1 MRSLSH
7 SLWPSLTLGLLLTLL
22 FAGCNNQTEKS
33 DGLISFYVDDSTFVT
48 LPTSGVLKGKDITIY
63 NGGEDI
69 VLSLV
74 DENTFS
80 VPVFNGSLVG
90 GWREDGAFCG
100 GWTDSLRSPDY
111 FIPLEIVP
119 SINGEEC
126 NETPSEF
133 NYKTTCGL
141 LVAQEFCDSVVGT
154 ILTPTGDY
162 RYLSGF
168 INAGVLQLGA
178 FDGAHLFSFEAD
190 VVGDS
195 LINGWFKS
203 GTHFSKPWSGVKTNK
218 VAPNWSS
225 SQEPN
230 LDKPV
235 SFRALSLDGVEVEV
249 SLNSLEDSGKKL
261 LVVDVLGTWCP
272 NCYDEVRL
280 LKEMSNKHPEVMFVS
295 VAFERLDTVKALE
308 RLTQF
313 KADLGLD
320 WEVYYGGTASKALA
334 DSVLPFLGGV
344 KSFPT
349 TAFIPLEGQIK
360 VHTGFSGPATN
371 EYDKEVDF
379 YTSTIESFLDAP
391 LDASN
396 E

>member
-7 SLWPSLTLGLLLTLL
+7 NLWPSLTLGLLLALA
-22 FAGCNNQTEKS
+22 FAGCNNHTEKS
-33 DGLISFYVDDSTFVT
+33 DGLISFYIDDSTFVT

-69 VLSLV
+69 VLSLI
-74 DENTFS
+74 DTNTFS

-90 GWREDGAFCG
+90 AWREDGAFCG

-111 FIPLEIVP
+111 FIPLEIAP
-119 SINGEEC
+119 SVIGEEC
-126 NETPSEF
+126 NETPSDF
-133 NYKTTCGL
+133 NYKTTCGP
-141 LVAQEFCDSVVGT
+141 LVAQEFCDSVIGT

-162 RYLSGF
+162 RYLSGT
-168 INAGVLQLGA
+168 IDAGVLRLGT

-190 VVGDS
+190 AVGDS

-203 GTHFSKPWSGVKTNK
+203 GTHFSEPWSGVKTNN

-320 WEVYYGGTASKALA
+320 WEVYYGGKASKALA

-360 VHTGFSGPATN
+360 VHTGFSGPATK
-371 EYDKEVDF
+371 EYENEVDF
-379 YTSTIESFLDAP
+379 YTSTIESFLDP
-391 LDASN
+391 SQEVSN

>member
-7 SLWPSLTLGLLLTLL
+7 NLWPSLTLGLLLALA
-22 FAGCNNQTEKS
+22 FAGCNNHTEKS
-33 DGLISFYVDDSTFVT
+33 DGLISFYIDDSTFVT

-69 VLSLV
+69 VLSLI
-74 DENTFS
+74 DTNTFS

-90 GWREDGAFCG
+90 AWREDGAFCG

-111 FIPLEIVP
+111 FIPLEIAP
-119 SINGEEC
+119 SIIGEEC

-162 RYLSGF
+162 RYLSGT
-168 INAGVLQLGA
+168 IDAGVLRLGT

-190 VVGDS
+190 TVGDS

-203 GTHFSKPWSGVKTNK
+203 GTHFSEPWSGVKTNK

-235 SFRALSLDGVEVEV
+235 SFRALNLDGVEAEV

-280 LKEMSNKHPEVMFVS
+280 LKEVSNKYPEVMFVS
-295 VAFERLDTVKALE
+295 VAFERLDAVKALE
-308 RLTQF
+308 RLVQF
-313 KADLGLD
+313 KTDLGLD
-320 WEVYYGGTASKALA
+320 WEVYYGGKANKALA

-360 VHTGFSGPATN
+360 VHTGFSGPATK
-371 EYDKEVDF
+371 EYENEVDF
-379 YTSTIESFLDAP
+379 YTSIIESFLDP
-391 LDASN
+391 SQEVSN